1 MANLKYVRG
10 DATSPQGQGV
20 KIIAHVCNNIGAW
33 GAGFVIAVSNRFP
46 EVEKAYRG
54 LDRRR
59 LGMVQ
64 YVHIAGED
72 IVVANMIAQNGINDS
87 KSGWRGDLLS
97 YEHLRDCLGRVFNY
111 AKNLNATVHM
121 PFIGCGL
128 AGSNWSKIEPL
139 VIHCVK
145 QYNIDCFVYEYE
157 KDKNFKNDR
166 SEV

>member
-10 DATSPQGQGV
+10 DATRPQGRGV
-20 KIIAHVCNNIGAW
+20 KIIAHVCNNIGGKGAW
-33 GAGFVIAVSNRFP
+33 GAGFVIAVSEKFP
-46 EVEKAYRG
+46 EAETAYRG

-87 KSGWRGDLLS
+87 KSGWKGDLLS

-111 AKNLNATVHM
+111 AKNLGATVHC
-121 PFIGCGL
+121 PKIGSGL
-128 AGSNWSKIEPL
+128 AGGSWDKVEAMLID
-139 VIHCVK
+139 CVK
-145 QYNIDCFVYEYE
+145 EYE
-157 KDKNFKNDR
+157 VDCTVYIWR
-166 SEV
+166 QS